1 MTKQLTDLAE
11 KTVKVAERLGAEQ
24 AEVYIGSTRSFSI
37 DVENNAIK
45 SAAERRDAG
54 CGIRCVFGK
63 KIGFAY
69 VTTLNGDDIENAL
82 RRSISLAK
90 ASVADPDFVSLP
102 GPESRYPV
110 VKDLFDKGVEGLT
123 ADEAADLIAGCLDA
137 AKEPLHGR
145 KYAIQADLST
155 SSGSRAIANSL
166 GVSQSAE
173 STSITMYSEVTI
185 KEQAD
190 QTSSYEYLVSR
201 ALREI
206 NPEWIGRTASENA
219 LRNLGAKTIE
229 GGDMSVIMTP
239 LAVSTVV
246 GSGFADAVNA
256 EEVQQGRS
264 YISDAIGSEV
274 ASDELHIVDDGL
286 LKGGVGS
293 RAFDAEGALS
303 QRTQVLKRGVLRSL
317 LHSSYTANKDRVP
330 NTGNA
335 SRPSYAGIPMIA
347 TTNFVIEP
355 GRGMLED
362 LVSEVKKGVL
372 CMNTFDRPNMTTGDL
387 SAMVSEGF
395 YIEDGELRQ
404 GVKSTLIGINM
415 RDLLKRVIRVGAD
428 TRATGRMVT
437 PSIVID
443 SAKITSG

>member
-239 LAVSTVV
+239 LAVSMVV